1 MRSERRAKIL
11 ILLTDGFC
19 CDTWWFM
26 TRMVS
31 VCDEADISRH
41 HKSGGWVRRGEVSHT
56 GSSEINFLWPLKTL
70 QGNKDPK
77 AEQQERKDNFP
88 SLWRSPASE
97 SSHADAQMLLL
108 LSPLSWCD
116 HLQSSNLPCPRSA
129 LHKCGTRHFVTE
141 QETSLSWR
149 CHYKASIKTV
159 WSFFS
164 VTKLICSNRNSDLS
178 DRHCVILPLL
188 APALL

>member
-1 MRSERRAKIL
+1 MQKYWFCSQTTSVVTPDDSWHVWFLFVMRQTFHDTTSQEDEWDVVRFPTQEAPKL
-11 ILLTDGFC
+11 IFFG
-19 CDTWWFM
+19 
-26 TRMVS
+26 
-31 VCDEADISRH
+31 
-41 HKSGGWVRRGEVSHT
+41 
-56 GSSEINFLWPLKTL
+56 L

-77 AEQQERKDNFP
+77 AEQQERKDNLP

-97 SSHADAQMLLL
+97 SSRADAQMLLL